1 MVSNPYQFKVLVVP
15 NLYGSIL
22 SNLGAGLIGGAG
34 FVPGYSIGRDYVLY
48 EQVILVATSYLF
60 VITVYSLYLFSLL
73 HLLKGSKT

>member
-48 EQVILVATSYLF
+48 EQVI
-60 VITVYSLYLFSLL
+60 
-73 HLLKGSKT
+73 